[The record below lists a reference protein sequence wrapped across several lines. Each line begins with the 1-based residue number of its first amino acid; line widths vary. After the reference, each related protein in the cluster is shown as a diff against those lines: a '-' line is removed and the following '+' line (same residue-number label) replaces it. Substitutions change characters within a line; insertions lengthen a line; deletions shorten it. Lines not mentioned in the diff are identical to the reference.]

1 MTDDGNFLV
10 YGDNT
15 KFIIYQ
21 LNEWW
26 MIEYWIIIILFWF
39 LIQYNTNDFIEI
51 YFKFSMMDELLYLLI
66 LILKDWNSILYNY

>member
-1 MTDDGNFLV
+1 MTDDGNYLV

-39 LIQYNTNDFIEI
+39 LIQFNSNDFMEI